1 MTNRPTGTAAG
12 SILGRGQDIGL
23 EGLDIVCLAT
33 ASWGIVRSV
42 TEYTMLGFARS
53 NRVLIVEP
61 FGSWITLARMAR
73 WQNRKQERKPRLE
86 QVAERVW
93 VYRPP
98 QIGLPATSRFALAS
112 TLNGWLLAWLLRH
125 PLRRLGFSE
134 PVLWSQLYNVSA
146 LFRSFPG
153 RLKIYECGDFDAA
166 MARDE
171 RHRQLVLAQE
181 AATCRAADLVFAVT
195 EELAAPLRAYN
206 PATYEVNCAADL
218 DFFGRALDSA
228 TQVPARIAALP
239 RPVIGYLGGLDP
251 WKIDVELLVS
261 MARAHPEWSIALVG
275 YVWFGFDP
283 APFAACP
290 NIHVLGP
297 QDYDA
302 FPAFLKGMDVCIMP
316 FPLNEITRNGDAL
329 KLYEYLAG
337 GRPVVSTPVP
347 AARRLAAAVRI
358 ADTHE
363 QFIAEVEGALA
374 EPPEAQA
381 DRLAAVR
388 PHSWDA
394 RNRQKAAHIR
404 SALDQQA
411 H

>member
-1 MTNRPTGTAAG
+1 MTDRTTEPAAAPALNQG
-12 SILGRGQDIGL
+12 EDIGL

-33 ASWGIVRSV
+33 ASWGVVRSV
-42 TEYTMLGFARS
+42 TEYTMLGFARR

-61 FGSWITLARMAR
+61 FGSWITQARMAR
-73 WQNRKQERKPRLE
+73 WQNRKRERKPRLE

-93 VYRPP
+93 IYRPP
-98 QIGLPATSRFALAS
+98 QIGVPATSRFALAS
-112 TLNGWLLAWLLRH
+112 TLNGWLLAWLLRD
-125 PLRRLGFSE
+125 PVRQLGFTR
-134 PVLWSQLYNVSA
+134 PVLWSQLYNVAA
-146 LFRSFPG
+146 LFRTFPA
-153 RLKIYECGDFDAA
+153 RLRIYECGDFDAA
-166 MARDE
+166 MARDD

-181 AATCRAADLVFAVT
+181 AETCRAADLVFAVT
-195 EELAAPLRAYN
+195 EELAAPLRAHN
-206 PATYEVNCAADL
+206 PATHEVNCAADL
-218 DFFGRALDSA
+218 DFFGRALDPA
-228 TQVPARIAALP
+228 TEVPARMAALP

-251 WKIDVELLVS
+251 WKIDVDLLVR

-316 FPLNEITRNGDAL
+316 FPLNDITRNGDAL

-337 GRPVVSTPVP
+337 GRPVVSTNVP
-347 AARRLAAAVRI
+347 AARRLAGAVRI
-358 ADTHE
+358 AETHE
-363 QFIAEVEGALA
+363 RFIAEVEAALA

-381 DRLAAVR
+381 DRLAAVQ

-404 SALDQQA
+404 DALNRMA
-411 H
+411 R

>member
-1 MTNRPTGTAAG
+1 MTTESRGETAIPDAG
-12 SILGRGQDIGL
+12 IA
-23 EGLDIVCLAT
+23 GLDIVCLAT
-33 ASWGIVRSV
+33 APWGVVRSV
-42 TEYTMLGFARS
+42 TEYTMLGFAS
-53 NRVLIVEP
+53 ANRVLIVEP

-73 WQNRKQERKPRLE
+73 QQNRKQFRKPRLE
-86 QVAERVW
+86 QVADRVW

-98 QIGLPATSRFALAS
+98 PIGLPGTSRLAMA
-112 TLNGWLLAWLLRH
+112 TAVNGWLLAQLLRQ
-125 PLRRLGFSE
+125 PLRQLGFSK
-134 PVLWSQLYNVSA
+134 PVLWSQLFNVAA
-146 LFRSFPG
+146 LFRHFPA
-153 RLKIYECGDFDAA
+153 RLRIYECGDYDAA
-166 MARDE
+166 LARDE
-171 RHRQLVLAQE
+171 RHRRLVLAQE

-195 EELAAPLRAYN
+195 EELAAPLRAHN
-206 PATYEVNCAADL
+206 PETYEVNCAADL
-218 DFFGRALDSA
+218 AFFGRALDPA
-228 TQVPARIAALP
+228 TQVPQTLACLP
-239 RPVIGYLGGLDP
+239 RPVIGYLGGVDP
-251 WKIDVELLVS
+251 WKIDVDLLLD

-283 APFAACP
+283 APLRACP

-347 AARRLAAAVRI
+347 AARRLAGAVRI
-358 ADTHE
+358 ADTHAG
-363 QFIAEVEGALA
+363 FTAAVEAALA
-374 EPPEAQA
+374 EPASAQA

-394 RNRQKAAHIR
+394 RNRQKAGHIR
-404 SALDQQA
+404 AALERRTR
-411 H
+411 

>member
-1 MTNRPTGTAAG
+1 MTDQAAEPCADSDADEG
-12 SILGRGQDIGL
+12 IG
-23 EGLDIVCLAT
+23 GLDIVCLAT
-33 ASWGIVRSV
+33 ASWGVVRSV
-42 TEYTMLGFARS
+42 TEYTMLGFARR

-73 WQNRKQERKPRLE
+73 WQSRERQRRPRLE
-86 QVAERVW
+86 QVGERVW

-98 QIGLPATSRFALAS
+98 PIGMPGTSHFALSS
-112 TLNGWLLAWLLRH
+112 TVNGWLLSLLLRQ
-125 PLRRLGFSE
+125 PLRQLGFGR
-134 PVLWSQLYNVSA
+134 PVLWSQIFNVAS
-146 LFRSFPG
+146 LFRHLPT
-153 RLKIYECGDFDAA
+153 RLRIYECGDYDAA
-166 MARDE
+166 LARDD
-171 RHRQLVLAQE
+171 RHRQLVLRQE
-181 AATCRAADLVFAVT
+181 EETCRAADVVFAVT
-195 EELAAPLRAYN
+195 EELAAPRRAYN

-218 DFFGRALDSA
+218 AFFGRALDPA
-228 TQVPARIAALP
+228 TQVPARMAALP
-239 RPVIGYLGGLDP
+239 RPVVGYLGSVDP
-251 WKIDVELLVS
+251 WKMDVELLVR

-283 APFAACP
+283 ASFAACP

-316 FPLNEITRNGDAL
+316 FPLNDITRNGDAL

-337 GRPVVSTPVP
+337 GRPVVTTRVP
-347 AARRLAAAVRI
+347 AAVRLAGAVRI

-381 DRLAAVR
+381 DRLAAVQ
-388 PHSWDA
+388 PHTWDA

-404 SALDQQA
+404 DALDRLERKPP
-411 H
+411 

>member
-1 MTNRPTGTAAG
+1 MTTESRGETAIPDAG
-12 SILGRGQDIGL
+12 IA
-23 EGLDIVCLAT
+23 GLDIVCLAT
-33 ASWGIVRSV
+33 APWGVVRSV
-42 TEYTMLGFARS
+42 TEYTMLGFAS
-53 NRVLIVEP
+53 ANRVLIVEP

-73 WQNRKQERKPRLE
+73 RQNRKQISKPRLE
-86 QVAERVW
+86 QVADRVW

-98 QIGLPATSRFALAS
+98 PIGLPGTSRLAMA
-112 TLNGWLLAWLLRH
+112 TAVNGWLLAQLLRQ
-125 PLRRLGFSE
+125 PLRQLGFSK
-134 PVLWSQLYNVSA
+134 PVLWSQLFNVAA
-146 LFRSFPG
+146 LFRHFPA
-153 RLKIYECGDFDAA
+153 RLRIYECGDYDAA
-166 MARDE
+166 LARDE
-171 RHRQLVLAQE
+171 RHRRLVLAQE

-195 EELAAPLRAYN
+195 EELAAPLRAHN
-206 PATYEVNCAADL
+206 PETYEVNCAADL
-218 DFFGRALDSA
+218 AFFGRALDPA
-228 TQVPARIAALP
+228 TQVPQTLACLP
-239 RPVIGYLGGLDP
+239 RPVIGYLGGVDP
-251 WKIDVELLVS
+251 WKIDVDLLLD

-283 APFAACP
+283 APLRACP

-347 AARRLAAAVRI
+347 AARRLAGAVRI
-358 ADTHE
+358 ADTHA
-363 QFIAEVEGALA
+363 QFIAEVEAALA

-404 SALDQQA
+404 DALDRLA
-411 H
+411 R